1 VSPEPTDVAV
11 IGLGGRFPK
20 AADVD
25 AFWAN
30 LLTGV
35 DGIHDYTDDELA
47 ELGVPS
53 SLRDRDDLVR
63 AGGALADWDAFD
75 ADHFGI
81 DPAAAVRMDP
91 QHRIFLETAAVALQD
106 AAHDPDRYP
115 GMIGVFA
122 SCGPN
127 RYHLTELLPHLQHAE
142 QSWESLLPSGTGP
155 DHMVAQVAY
164 RLGLTGPAMA
174 ISATCAGSLVSVC
187 TAVQH
192 LADYRCDIA
201 LAGGVHVT
209 TPRHVR
215 QADGLLSAD
224 GRCRAFAAGADGA
237 GMSSGAAV
245 LALKRWEDAEADGD
259 RVYAVI
265 RGHAVNNDGRGRAGY
280 ATPGVLGQQAV
291 VTEALAAAQID
302 PSEIGLIQAHA
313 MGTPIGDAIEVAALA
328 AVWEAAGATDI
339 GRCALGAVKCNI
351 GNLDV
356 ASGAAALIAGVL
368 AVHHGLIP
376 GNLTVAS
383 NPQVDFAHSPFAV
396 PTDTGPWRAGDTERI
411 AGVSSFGVGGTNAHV
426 VVQGVPATTGM
437 PVAESRPA
445 DRAAGTDTGRH
456 QLLISARTAAEL
468 HRMANRLAD
477 HLDAHPELRLV
488 DVAHT
493 LAVGRRR
500 YPTSAVVTA
509 TDLRQAADRLRST
522 DLLLDSSSTTA
533 TPQVT
538 SAGQGANT
546 AVGHG
551 NPLHA
556 SEHTIEEVIDT
567 AGDRAADRAA
577 RDSVVDGATDARNNG
592 GRRISLPSYPF
603 TRSRFRIGP
612 VSADLPTSGQP

>member
-1 VSPEPTDVAV
+1 MSPEPTDIAV
-11 IGLGGRFPK
+11 IGLAGRFPA

-30 LLTGV
+30 LLAGV
-35 DGIHDYTDDELA
+35 DGIHDYTDEELT
-47 ELGVPS
+47 ELGIPS
-53 SLRDRDDLVR
+53 SLQDRDDLVK

-75 ADHFGI
+75 ADHFGF

-91 QHRIFLETAAVALQD
+91 QHRIFLETAATALDD
-106 AAHDPDRYP
+106 AAHDPDSYP

-127 RYHLTELLPHLQHAE
+127 RYHLTELLPHLQSAE

-187 TAVQH
+187 TAAAQ
-192 LADYRCDIA
+192 LADYRCDVA

-302 PSEIGLIQAHA
+302 PSAVGLIQAHA
-313 MGTPIGDAIEVAALA
+313 MGTPIGDAIEVAALT
-328 AVWEAAGATDI
+328 AVWEAAGTTDI
-339 GRCALGAVKCNI
+339 GRCALGAVKSSI

-383 NPQVDFAHSPFAV
+383 NPQIDFARSPFAV
-396 PTDTGPWRAGDTERI
+396 PTDTAQWRTGDAERI
-411 AGVSSFGVGGTNAHV
+411 AGVSSFGVGGTNAHI
-426 VVQGVPATTGM
+426 VVQGVPAPTRTTG
-437 PVAESRPA
+437 AEP
-445 DRAAGTDTGRH
+445 TGRQ
-456 QLLISARTAAEL
+456 QLLISARTEAEL
-468 HRMANRLAD
+468 HSMAGRLAD
-477 HLDAHPELRLV
+477 HLDAHPDLRLV

-509 TDLRQAADRLRST
+509 TDLRQAAERLRSIE
-522 DLLLDSSSTTA
+522 LLLDFSPPTA
-533 TPQVT
+533 IPQVT

-551 NPLHA
+551 DHQRD
-556 SEHTIEEVIDT
+556 SDHIIEETIDT
-567 AGDRAADRAA
+567 ADDRGFDSAASDSTADRAA
-577 RDSVVDGATDARNNG
+577 TAVRNSSNNG

-603 TRSRFRIGP
+603 TRTRFRIGAAP
-612 VSADLPTSGQP
+612 ADLPTGGHR

>member
-1 VSPEPTDVAV
+1 MSLEPTDVAV
-11 IGLGGRFPK
+11 IGLAGRFPA

-53 SLRDRDDLVR
+53 SLRARDDLVR
-63 AGGALADWDAFD
+63 AGGALTDWDCFD

-91 QHRIFLETAAVALQD
+91 QHRIFLETAAAALQD

-127 RYHLTELLPHLQHAE
+127 RYHLTELLPYLQRAE

-155 DHMVAQVAY
+155 DHMVAQAAY

-187 TAVQH
+187 TAAAH
-192 LADYRCDIA
+192 LADYRCDVA

-280 ATPGVLGQQAV
+280 ATPGVLGQQAAI
-291 VTEALAAAQID
+291 TEALASARID
-302 PSEIGLIQAHA
+302 PSAVGLIQAHA
-313 MGTPIGDAIEVAALA
+313 MGTPIGDAIEVAALS
-328 AVWEAAGATDI
+328 AVWQAAGTTEI
-339 GRCALGAVKCNI
+339 GRCALGAVKSSI

-376 GNLTVAS
+376 GNLTVAG
-383 NPQVDFAHSPFAV
+383 NPQIDFARSPFAV
-396 PTDTGPWRAGDTERI
+396 PTDTGPWRAGDAERI

-426 VVQGVPATTGM
+426 VIQGVPAPTRTTG
-437 PVAESRPA
+437 AEP
-445 DRAAGTDTGRH
+445 TGRQ
-456 QLLISARTAAEL
+456 QLLISARTEAEL
-468 HRMANRLAD
+468 YRVAGRLAD
-477 HLDAHPELRLV
+477 HLDTHPELRLV

-500 YPTSAVVTA
+500 YPMSAVVAA
-509 TDLRQAADRLRST
+509 TGLRQAAERLRST
-522 DLLLDSSSTTA
+522 DLLLDSSSQIVIS
-533 TPQVT
+533 QVT
-538 SAGQGANT
+538 SAGQGADT
-546 AVGHG
+546 AVRHG
-551 NPLHA
+551 DGQHD
-556 SEHTIEEVIDT
+556 SEHTIEETIDT
-567 AGDRAADRAA
+567 ADDRAADRAA
-577 RDSVVDGATDARNNG
+577 SHSAADSADRDATNNG

-603 TRSRFRIGP
+603 TRTRFRIGAVP
-612 VSADLPTSGQP
+612 ADLPTGGQP